1 MADLEDYP
9 TERPEDNRVK
19 NPLSGQWIKKSY
31 AKSEGILEQA
41 KEHTQKHFKEQDEE
55 GEVSEEID
63 QLLQEAEEVEPG
75 EAFKVDDEELSRL
88 DERADINHPEIPDS
102 GFPDEED
109 FDPGEDTPF
118 DQPPTPEG
126 LDQAAQQS
134 QSSGE
139 YKGVYS
145 GKSSSGQAP
154 MQEQAESKRTELE
167 KKHEDQ
173 DVRYVK
179 TEHGGMKVVHLDEDE
194 E

>member
-9 TERPEDNRVK
+9 TERPEDGKVLNMITG
-19 NPLSGQWIKKSY
+19 NWISQSY

-88 DERADINHPEIPDS
+88 DERADINHPEIPES

-126 LDQAAQQS
+126 LDQAAQQT

-145 GKSSSGQAP
+145 GKSGGKQP
-154 MQEQAESKRTELE
+154 MQEQTESKPTELE
-167 KKHEDQ
+167 QKHEDQ

>member
-9 TERPEDNRVK
+9 TERPEDERVI
-19 NPLSGQWIKKSY
+19 NPITGNWVLKST

-41 KEHTQKHFKEQDEE
+41 KEHTQRHYKEQDKE
-55 GEVSEEID
+55 GKLSEEID
-63 QLLQEAEEVEPG
+63 QLLQEAEEAEPG
-75 EAFKVDDEELSRL
+75 EAFEIDDEELSRL

-109 FDPGEDTPF
+109 FDSEEDTPF

-134 QSSGE
+134 QPSGE

-145 GKSSSGQAP
+145 GKSSPSKTP
-154 MQEQAESKRTELE
+154 MQEQAEPSELE
-167 KKHEDQ
+167 QKHENQ

-179 TEHGGMKVVHLDEDE
+179 TEHGGMKVVHLDEDGE
-194 E
+194 EQ

>member
-41 KEHTQKHFKEQDEE
+41 KEHTQKHFKEQDEG

-109 FDPGEDTPF
+109 FDPEEDTPF

-145 GKSSSGQAP
+145 GKSGGKQP
-154 MQEQAESKRTELE
+154 MQEQAESKSTELE
-167 KKHEDQ
+167 QKHEDQ